1 MKQPKATK
9 ATPTPIRIQSAK
21 SMSILFFSHLRAL
34 ARSIEDRAAGIDG
47 YGRMGQIRSLHS
59 G

>member
-9 ATPTPIRIQSAK
+9 ATPTPIRIHSAK

-34 ARSIEDRAAGIDG
+34 ARSIEDRAAVIDG
-47 YGRMGQIRSLHS
+47 HSRIGPIRALHS